1 MHQIGILQ
9 YTCRESIS
17 GDMESKLW
25 CILIEANHENT
36 TAAASMK
43 RTAVV

>member
-25 CILIEANHENT
+25 CMLIEANRENMT
-36 TAAASMK
+36 VAASMK
-43 RTAVV
+43 STVVV